1 MILELT
7 NEETH
12 TLLNRRFRR
21 NVVEPSGG
29 TAAKMGGE
37 PEPGAISR
45 PPSPEPDSGSVRQ
58 RRTLG
63 PCSVASTMEAR
74 FLQHLSR
81 LLDLPGEEC
90 FRDVLTGLAMVFR
103 LHDRFSLRRQ

>member
-63 PCSVASTMEAR
+63 PYFLASRMEAR
-74 FLQHLSR
+74 FSVYASR
-81 LLDLPGEEC
+81 LLDLPGDQC
-90 FRDVLTGLAMVFR
+90 FRDVLTGWAMVFHVR
-103 LHDRFSLRRQ
+103 DRFSLRRQ